1 MDIPQPTDP
10 TDRTDRTDLA
20 DAPDSDDSDDVAVA
34 RDVFFALR
42 HDRTLPE
49 DSDCMTRIRQTIE
62 NLKRRHD
69 VRPRGGSFRPKNG
82 GRGRGGRGPDR
93 GGWTR
98 ERAVGKRPL
107 KSLKDV
113 DPARDLASACNKLS
127 ASNFDRICDRVL
139 EVVRCDPEP
148 LLDALFVLG
157 AGSGSFG
164 ELYVRM
170 FRRIDDAMPGAVRS
184 AVSRAATAFSESGAT
199 VMEYVDLDPE
209 ADYDRFCSVTKARN
223 LRISTLALLLRLG
236 VKKAAQEAMAAF
248 DEHMRAGA
256 NPEDVLPVV
265 QVDLVVDGLA
275 TVVAWCPES
284 RARAHDMAQCAL
296 RGTVNCARTK
306 FKIMDVLEA
315 SKPRAMHA
323 GAPAHTSRRLTA
335 PVRAA

>member
-1 MDIPQPTDP
+1 MDVPDP
-10 TDRTDRTDLA
+10 TDSADPADRADPADLQ
-20 DAPDSDDSDDVAVA
+20 DDVGVS
-34 RDVFFALR
+34 RDVFFARR

-49 DSDCMTRIRQTIE
+49 DSECMTRIRQTIE
-62 NLKRRHD
+62 GLKRRHD

-82 GRGRGGRGPDR
+82 GRGRQGRGFDR
-93 GGWTR
+93 GAGTWAR

-113 DPARDLASACNKLS
+113 DPTRDLAAACNKLS
-127 ASNFDRICDRVL
+127 ASNFDRICERVL

-170 FRRIDDAMPGAVRS
+170 FRRIDDAMPGAVRG

-199 VMEYVDLDPE
+199 VMEYVDLNPDT
-209 ADYDRFCSVTKARN
+209 DYDQFCSVTKARN
-223 LRISTLALLLRLG
+223 LRISTLAMLLRLG

-265 QVDLVVDGLA
+265 QIDLVVDGLA
-275 TVVAWCPES
+275 TVVAWCPDTH
-284 RARAHDMAQCAL
+284 ARAHDMATCAL

-315 SKPRAMHA
+315 SKPKARH
-323 GAPAHTSRRLTA
+323 GGGPAHTSRRLTA

>member
-1 MDIPQPTDP
+1 MDHQDLKDPTDP
-10 TDRTDRTDLA
+10 QDPQD
-20 DAPDSDDSDDVAVA
+20 PQDDVAVA
-34 RDVFFALR
+34 RDVFFARR

-49 DSDCMTRIRQTIE
+49 DSECMTRIRKTIE
-62 NLKRRHD
+62 GLKRRHD

-82 GRGRGGRGPDR
+82 GRGHGHGRAGRGPDR
-93 GGWTR
+93 GGWAR

-113 DPARDLASACNKLS
+113 DPTRDLAAACNKLS
-127 ASNFDRICDRVL
+127 ASNFDRICERVL

-170 FRRIDDAMPGAVRS
+170 FRRIDDAMPGAVRG
-184 AVSRAATAFSESGAT
+184 AVSRAATAFSSSGAT

-223 LRISTLALLLRLG
+223 LRISTLAMLLRLG

-256 NPEDVLPVV
+256 NPADVLPVV
-265 QVDLVVDGLA
+265 QIDLVVDGLA
-275 TVVAWCPES
+275 TVVAWCPDS
-284 RARAHDMAQCAL
+284 RARAHDMATCAL
-296 RGTVNCARTK
+296 QGTVHCARTK
-306 FKIMDVLEA
+306 FKILDVLEA
-315 SKPRAMHA
+315 SRPKAKSC
-323 GAPAHTSRRLTA
+323 GAPVRTSRRLTA
-335 PVRAA
+335 PVRGA